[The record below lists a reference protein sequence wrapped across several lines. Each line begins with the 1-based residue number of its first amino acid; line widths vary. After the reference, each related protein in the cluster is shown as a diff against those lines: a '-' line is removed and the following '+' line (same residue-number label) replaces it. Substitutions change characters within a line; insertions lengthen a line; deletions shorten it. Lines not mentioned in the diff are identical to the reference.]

1 MSHRQT
7 RLERI
12 AEGSFPYWVCL
23 PEERCTGANYDKHQS
38 FCQAHGLKLSRHGHS
53 VVWQREWYC
62 VFRFAEQEHAYRFMK
77 EFGGDTWTAAP
88 GYAVREHQDD
98 NNTHERLAEE
108 DATIALASTTAAKF
122 TTSTSN
128 PWAAVMASFKPLVTS
143 TGGGGAGTST
153 SASTTI
159 RYIANDNLT
168 GSNIVT
174 DQSGSV
180 VETLDYYPYGGI
192 RIDSKTNY
200 GGSRRRWPQDERW
213 LV

>member
-1 MSHRQT
+1 MSRHSTRVRAGNDRASLYTEITDKIIAELEAGRIPWVQPWGTAAIKAPLAMPRNSHRQT
-7 RLERI
+7 RIEQA
-12 AEGSFPYWVCL
+12 AEGSFPFWVAL
-23 PEERCTGANYDKHQS
+23 VEEKCTGANYDKHKS

-128 PWAAVMASFKPLVTS
+128 P
-143 TGGGGAGTST
+143 
-153 SASTTI
+153 
-159 RYIANDNLT
+159 
-168 GSNIVT
+168 
-174 DQSGSV
+174 
-180 VETLDYYPYGGI
+180 
-192 RIDSKTNY
+192 
-200 GGSRRRWPQDERW
+200 
-213 LV
+213 